1 MEIKREF
8 KTSVQIIHSRY
19 YLWGTWTTV
28 AESHLYSMKLLLIL
42 RCNNEGLK
50 IGIWLYLESCIWIA
64 YTLAI
69 LSRPALLSCYYNL
82 DLSLILYSSL
92 DKKSIFPFGE
102 ALSKE
107 EKQFS
112 AGESEESETRAGSLN
127 LTQNLS
133 LIDSEAQVSSSKE
146 VYSNESN
153 VCLEAKLFAASWLPQ
168 LNSIKFNS
176 IQLIHTFI
184 IYLHYIK

>member
-102 ALSKE
+102 ALGKE

-133 LIDSEAQVSSSKE
+133 LIDSEAHLWNCSSKE

-153 VCLEAKLFAASWLPQ
+153 VLFGG
-168 LNSIKFNS
+168 
-176 IQLIHTFI
+176 
-184 IYLHYIK
+184 